1 MRLALGFIASLT
13 SSNCLRARLVAVSL
27 EILRGFRG
35 LSLLVVTDR
44 TAKVI
49 PDELPTP
56 GPATCLTDQCATILP
71 APVKYYRT
79 ENM

>member
-1 MRLALGFIASLT
+1 MPTGEFFI
-13 SSNCLRARLVAVSL
+13 V
-27 EILRGFRG
+27 
-35 LSLLVVTDR
+35 LVVTDR

-71 APVKYYRT
+71 AQLK
-79 ENM
+79 